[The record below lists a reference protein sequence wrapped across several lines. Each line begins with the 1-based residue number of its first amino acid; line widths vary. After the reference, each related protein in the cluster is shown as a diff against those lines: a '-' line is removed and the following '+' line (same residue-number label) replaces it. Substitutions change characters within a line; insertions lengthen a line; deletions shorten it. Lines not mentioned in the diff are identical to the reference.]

1 MSPAQVQLTTVL
13 RIHRRHAANTDTSR
27 SLSTLL
33 HAANQAAAFS
43 ETVIIVLDGG
53 DAALTK
59 AITSDSQL
67 NRFEL
72 LPVQPWGFSGPLN
85 AAVVRAS
92 ALGATHVAFVSV
104 EVTIEPE
111 QIQQMLSL
119 FTPRTLVV
127 GQAMKQHTFAGEGTH
142 DLTGLTA
149 PWNTCAIWNLPQ
161 LARTGFP
168 CVADTNT
175 PPGNSAIEEV
185 PAIALHQLLFPE
197 TSQAILVKVH
207 ATKDNWHTEWEDPG
221 RLKWQASKLAT
232 KDKSAASHL
241 RTLGL
246 QTLPRPAHSNGHANG
261 LAKVAPS
268 ATVIHVDLSGSA

>member
-1 MSPAQVQLTTVL
+1 
-13 RIHRRHAANTDTSR
+13 
-27 SLSTLL
+27 
-33 HAANQAAAFS
+33 
-43 ETVIIVLDGG
+43 
-53 DAALTK
+53 
-59 AITSDSQL
+59 
-67 NRFEL
+67 
-72 LPVQPWGFSGPLN
+72 
-85 AAVVRAS
+85 
-92 ALGATHVAFVSV
+92 
-104 EVTIEPE
+104 
-111 QIQQMLSL
+111 
-119 FTPRTLVV
+119 
-127 GQAMKQHTFAGEGTH
+127 MKQHTFAGEGTH

-207 ATKDNWHTEWEDPG
+207 ATKDNWHTEWSASLLHFPLIFVHTTRTREDPG

-246 QTLPRPAHSNGHANG
+246 QTLPRPAQSNGHANG
-261 LAKVAPS
+261 HAKVAPS